1 MVKNEKINS
10 VHYNVMMND
19 CSYYIMYLLAR
30 PLMVLYPNC
39 FIILVYYYSGKF
51 ALFFMANLCF
61 YDIGPNY
68 ESDYTYH
75 VITTQQE

>member
-19 CSYYIMYLLAR
+19 SSYYIMYLLAR
-30 PLMVLYPNC
+30 PLMVLHNSNI
-39 FIILVYYYSGKF
+39 F
-51 ALFFMANLCF
+51 NLIGICF
-61 YDIGPNY
+61 YDIKSNY
-68 ESDYTYH
+68 ESYYTYQ